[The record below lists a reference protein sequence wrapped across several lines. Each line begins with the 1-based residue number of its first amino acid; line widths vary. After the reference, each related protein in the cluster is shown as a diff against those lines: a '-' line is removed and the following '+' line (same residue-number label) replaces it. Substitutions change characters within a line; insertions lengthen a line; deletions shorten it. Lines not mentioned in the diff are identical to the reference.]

1 MTVNMTA
8 RSVCRAL
15 AAAVGV
21 SAYIFVLGSYSPWM
35 NVIVMA
41 LGVAAA
47 SCLYLIA
54 ELSGPKRIDVARND
68 GAMSH
73 EHFSI
78 QGGAARRKAA

>member
-35 NVIVMA
+35 NVFVMV
-41 LGVAAA
+41 LGIAAS

-54 ELSGPKRIDVARND
+54 ELIGPKGIDVARND
-68 GAMSH
+68 GAMIH
-73 EHFSI
+73 EHVSI
-78 QGGAARRKAA
+78 QGGAARRRAA